1 MDMTNLKLLGVWLI
15 FSYCF
20 GNISPAII
28 LSKIFLKED
37 IRSHGSGN
45 AGATNVRRVMGNKFG
60 AVVFFL
66 DALKGAIPAF
76 LGLKIGGMEMAYLC
90 GILVVLGHVFPI
102 FLKLK
107 GGKGVATSFGA
118 AMVLNPIFA
127 IISILFFALIVW
139 KTRYVSLGS
148 VLGTFLFPVLNTV
161 FRYGARIILLSF
173 VFAII
178 VAVAHRRNI
187 KNLIEGTE
195 SKISRKRGEL

>member
-1 MDMTNLKLLGVWLI
+1 M
-15 FSYCF
+15 
-20 GNISPAII
+20 
-28 LSKIFLKED
+28 
-37 IRSHGSGN
+37 
-45 AGATNVRRVMGNKFG
+45 
-60 AVVFFL
+60 
-66 DALKGAIPAF
+66 
-76 LGLKIGGMEMAYLC
+76 
-90 GILVVLGHVFPI
+90 
-102 FLKLK
+102 LK